1 MAKIIIKTA
10 KADDPIYKEGI
21 TISSSFG
28 AAMIR
33 ARSHYQKRLKEA
45 EAALFIKDKAEAK

>member
-45 EAALFIKDKAEAK
+45 EVASLVEDKLEVK